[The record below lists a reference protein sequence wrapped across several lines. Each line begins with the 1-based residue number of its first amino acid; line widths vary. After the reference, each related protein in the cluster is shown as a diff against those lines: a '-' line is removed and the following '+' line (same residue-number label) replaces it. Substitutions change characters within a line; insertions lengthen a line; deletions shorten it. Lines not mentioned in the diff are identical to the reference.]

1 MTTDHGPDEHRTA
14 ALIVAVCFV
23 AALGAGLGFLL
34 VYLLGGDTQPEGV
47 MAALALGAC
56 GAGLVIWSH
65 RLMPAPI
72 REEERHPM
80 ASSAETRQA
89 LVSELFHDGAIGR
102 RRMLSWL
109 LAAAA
114 AGVAALFLAP
124 LLSLGPTPGKALYQT
139 SWRKGR
145 RLVDID
151 GRLIHADDVPLGSL
165 TTVFPEGAAG
175 VADSQAILLHLD
187 PASLELRGDA
197 LSWAPEGFVTYSKL
211 CTHAGCPVGLF
222 LAQSRHLTCPCHQS
236 TFDAARGAEPIY
248 GPAARPL
255 PQLPMQL
262 GSDGTFIALGDFPE
276 PVGPSFWDMNA

>member
-1 MTTDHGPDEHRTA
+1 
-14 ALIVAVCFV
+14 
-23 AALGAGLGFLL
+23 
-34 VYLLGGDTQPEGV
+34 

-197 LSWAPEGFVTYSKL
+197 LQLGAGGVRDL
-211 CTHAGCPVGLF
+211 LQAMHACRLPGGTVPGPVP
-222 LAQSRHLTCPCHQS
+222 ASHLPLPPIHLRCR
-236 TFDAARGAEPIY
+236 ARRRTDLRTGRA
-248 GPAARPL
+248 PAAAVAHAAGDRMGRSSRWVTSPSRSA
-255 PQLPMQL
+255 PP
-262 GSDGTFIALGDFPE
+262 SGT
-276 PVGPSFWDMNA
+276 